1 VASVGLIS
9 FVYGRPHYGSDRLR
23 AARRLSHRAR
33 SRRRGVTNQYAREN
47 LTGKGIVVLVVL
59 ADDSEEELLPV
70 SYLFLNGHR
79 KRDKR
84 ERRKTRFI
92 PSVAVDFPRVW
103 STPTV

>member
-59 ADDSEEELLPV
+59 ADDSEEEKLLLV
-70 SYLFLNGHR
+70 SYLICVLIIIESLIDVNRGKCH
-79 KRDKR
+79 
-84 ERRKTRFI
+84 TY
-92 PSVAVDFPRVW
+92 
-103 STPTV
+103 